1 MTLNHLLPHGVKV
14 HWYHRLQL
22 WLTSGRAS
30 GRKTRAKT
38 KFMRLIRQ
46 QASKAAIAFPVGD
59 AQGIR
64 LNPVRSGQG
73 LLGHER
79 AQVKKLV
86 RVRVGTLNVGTM
98 TGRGRELAD
107 MMERRKVVVLC
118 VQETRWKGDKA
129 KELGGGCKLLRSGAN
144 KQGRNG
150 VGIVISKDLKED
162 LISVSKR
169 SDRVMSIKLGVEET
183 VVNII
188 CAYAPK
194 VCCTEGGGEKRFGNR
209 WIKSCVR
216 HWMMKE

>member
-1 MTLNHLLPHGVKV
+1 
-14 HWYHRLQL
+14 
-22 WLTSGRAS
+22 
-30 GRKTRAKT
+30 
-38 KFMRLIRQ
+38 MRLIRQ
-46 QASKAAIAFPVGD
+46 QASKAARAFPVGD

-64 LNPVRSGQG
+64 LNPGQG

-107 MMERRKVVVLC
+107 LMERRKVGVLC
-118 VQETRWKGDKA
+118 VQEMRWKGDKA

-162 LISVSKR
+162 LINVSKR
-169 SDRVMSIKLGVEET
+169 SDLE
-183 VVNII
+183 
-188 CAYAPK
+188 
-194 VCCTEGGGEKRFGNR
+194 
-209 WIKSCVR
+209 
-216 HWMMKE
+216 